1 MEVKLGDLC
10 GLSMTGII
18 LTRIQIKDETL
29 VSEDE
34 KAIGRVLVPKAIA
47 NGRVNQNDVA
57 EYVIKKGS
65 GQGRMT
71 VVDDVVVKL
80 TTPYECAL
88 ITMEDEDLIVP
99 SYCVILRD
107 FDQKEVD
114 LDYLVGYLN
123 TDYAKQQLVSRV
135 SAGYNSMIKMKDIH
149 EIPIPML
156 PMEEQKHLGR
166 LYRIST
172 EKQMLLKDLLEN
184 EVKLADSL
192 ITSAVLKGVAKWRVR

>member
-156 PMEEQKHLGR
+156 AMEEQKHLGR

-192 ITSAVLKGVAKWRVR
+192 ITSAVLKGVAK